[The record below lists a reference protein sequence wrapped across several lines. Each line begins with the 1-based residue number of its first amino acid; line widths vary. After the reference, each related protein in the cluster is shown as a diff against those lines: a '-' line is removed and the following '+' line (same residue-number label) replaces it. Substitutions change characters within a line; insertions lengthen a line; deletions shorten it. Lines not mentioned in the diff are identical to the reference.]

1 MSQQDIE
8 IKKFMAAELAAG
20 RTLSEI
26 QNSVNE
32 KFDCTLKFMDIRVL
46 AAELEDVDWGKN
58 DPVEP
63 VREEPEEASPA
74 AGSGVTQ
81 IETSKILRPGAMA
94 GGTEVFISGAS
105 AEWYVDQYGRL
116 GLDKVKGEPTEE
128 DVKDFQ
134 TELQKLFSR
143 GV

>member
-1 MSQQDIE
+1 MNQDIE

-26 QNSVNE
+26 QNAINE
-32 KFDCTLKFMDIRVL
+32 KFGCKLKFMDVRIL
-46 AAELEDVDWGKN
+46 AAELENVDWGKN

-63 VREEPEEASPA
+63 VKEEPAEAAPA
-74 AGSGVTQ
+74 PASGVTK

-94 GGTEVFISGAS
+94 GGSVTFISGAS
-105 AEWYVDQYGRL
+105 AEWYVDQYGQL
-116 GLDKVKGEPTEE
+116 GLDKVKGEPDEA
-128 DVKDFQ
+128 DIKDFQ
-134 TELQKLFSR
+134 VELQKLFSR

>member
-1 MSQQDIE
+1 MNQDIE

-26 QNSVNE
+26 QNAINE
-32 KFDCTLKFMDIRVL
+32 KFDRKLKFMDVRIL
-46 AAELEDVDWGKN
+46 AAELANIDWGKN

-63 VREEPEEASPA
+63 VKEEPQAQAAPA
-74 AGSGVTQ
+74 AGTGVTK

-94 GGTEVFISGAS
+94 GGSVTFISGAS

-116 GLDKVKGEPTEE
+116 GLDKVKGEPDEA
-128 DVKDFQ
+128 DIKDFQ